1 MGLFGKKYKTDASGN
16 KVRIA
21 DKGYEKEY
29 FKKTKKYV
37 YDRTGSESKAATL
50 KEAKEEAAA
59 AKKMPITEGWKSY
72 DQDTRVEVPTK
83 RSFKEKRNIFGG
95 KAGKAKNKK
104 PKADIKIVR
113 VKNEK
118 QAAKA
123 HKKRDK
129 AGLTKEREKTT
140 TKQGRRIS
148 DVLQSNE
155 SPFGKA
161 AANHANS
168 IWKKPNVK
176 GKAET
181 KGEAGTRFDL
191 DWKKGK
197 GKAGTKG
204 EAGNQ
209 KKDEDQKEKKATPK
223 MEDPT
228 DFGVPTPLTEKERLE
243 QIAAEKKKKKRLQQK
258 KKRQAELRKQAAA
271 LNDMW

>member
-50 KEAKEEAAA
+50 KEARKEAAA

-104 PKADIKIVR
+104 PKADTKLVR

-123 HKKRDK
+123 HKRRAE
-129 AGLTKEREKTT
+129 AGLTKE
-140 TKQGRRIS
+140 
-148 DVLQSNE
+148 
-155 SPFGKA
+155 F
-161 AANHANS
+161 S
-168 IWKKPNVK
+168 IPK
-176 GKAET
+176 GKAENYPMSEEDKNYILT
-181 KGEAGTRFDL
+181 GEGRPSSKDIKAKIL
-191 DWKKGK
+191 AKKDPEKKDPEKVVKKTNRSKHGNLMGGK
-197 GKAGTKG
+197 GLTP
-204 EAGNQ
+204 
-209 KKDEDQKEKKATPK
+209 KEKAAIKKAK
-223 MEDPT
+223 
-228 DFGVPTPLTEKERLE
+228 
-243 QIAAEKKKKKRLQQK
+243 EKKKKEKEEAEKAKRARLK
-258 KKRQAELRKQAAA
+258 SLLPDKDKDRIY
-271 LNDMW
+271 

>member
-1 MGLFGKKYKTDASGN
+1 MGLFGKKYKTDASGD

-95 KAGKAKNKK
+95 KAGEAKNKK
-104 PKADIKIVR
+104 PKADTKLVR

-123 HKKRDK
+123 HKKRAE
-129 AGLTKEREKTT
+129 AGLTKERKKTT
-140 TKQGRRIS
+140 TKS
-148 DVLQSNE
+148 
-155 SPFGKA
+155 KA
-161 AANHANS
+161 AFATGATGGVMAALGGAVGS
-168 IWKKPNVK
+168 SLAAATGGGGAGDKTAGKKPEV
-176 GKAET
+176 ET
-181 KGEAGTRFDL
+181 EEARKQSTSRRR
-191 DWKKGK
+191 
-197 GKAGTKG
+197 
-204 EAGNQ
+204 
-209 KKDEDQKEKKATPK
+209 
-223 MEDPT
+223 
-228 DFGVPTPLTEKERLE
+228 VPLT
-243 QIAAEKKKKKRLQQK
+243 AAAKKKKKEKQRAAEEKKRLKDILKAEKQKSLK
-258 KKRQAELRKQAAA
+258 KKAAA
-271 LNDMW
+271 LDDQWSL

>member
-50 KEAKEEAAA
+50 KEARKEAAA

-104 PKADIKIVR
+104 PKADTKLVR

-123 HKKRDK
+123 HKRRAE
-129 AGLTKEREKTT
+129 AGLTKE
-140 TKQGRRIS
+140 
-148 DVLQSNE
+148 
-155 SPFGKA
+155 F
-161 AANHANS
+161 S
-168 IWKKPNVK
+168 IPK
-176 GKAET
+176 GKAENYPMSEEDKNYILT
-181 KGEAGTRFDL
+181 GEGRPSSKDIKAKIL
-191 DWKKGK
+191 AKKDPEKKDSEKVVKKTNRSKHGNLMGGK
-197 GKAGTKG
+197 GLTP
-204 EAGNQ
+204 
-209 KKDEDQKEKKATPK
+209 KEKAAIKKAK
-223 MEDPT
+223 
-228 DFGVPTPLTEKERLE
+228 
-243 QIAAEKKKKKRLQQK
+243 EKKKKEKEEAEKAKRARLK
-258 KKRQAELRKQAAA
+258 SLLPDKDKDRIY
-271 LNDMW
+271 